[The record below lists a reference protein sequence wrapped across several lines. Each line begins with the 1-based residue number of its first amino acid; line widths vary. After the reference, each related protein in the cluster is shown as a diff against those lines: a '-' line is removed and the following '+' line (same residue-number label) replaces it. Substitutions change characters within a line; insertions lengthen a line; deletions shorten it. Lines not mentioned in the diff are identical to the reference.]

1 MHPPPLKVVAGRL
14 KTERHKGGNDNKR
27 KKEQHQPHIC
37 KDYGHHGH
45 KCKKG
50 SKEDIEAMKVVRY
63 MSMF

>member
-1 MHPPPLKVVAGRL
+1 MHPPPLKVVAGRS

-50 SKEDIEAMKVVRY
+50 SKEDIEAMKVVRGPP
-63 MSMF
+63 